1 MLYEETVHVS
11 PVEVMPTLGKGT
23 LGTWRFRRSAGRSDA
38 EPTMSRTREM
48 ELGLGQTTDVGAY
61 ANRRLNL
68 TKSGRPKED
77 RPGLRTVPGKS
88 GCTGLSGGLGKRG
101 YGGNVNPPYN
111 RKGKAGNPLPTTLA
125 PELYPDNRKRY
136 TLQQRGCKV
145 QKKRRN
151 GRYAPEFQQYAVER
165 MRVAVNIS
173 ALDLN
178 SKFNQAASVT
188 IANCLT

>member
-1 MLYEETVHVS
+1 MS
-11 PVEVMPTLGKGT
+11 PQERGRRGNALRGGGT
-23 LGTWRFRRSAGRSDA
+23 CLPNGGNANIAQRDSGYLAVPSFSEAVG
-38 EPTMSRTREM
+38 PTMSRPCEM
-48 ELGLGQTTDVGAY
+48 ELGFGQTTEDGAY
-61 ANRRLNL
+61 ANQRLNL
-68 TKSGRPKED
+68 TKLGRPKED

-151 GRYAPEFQQYAVER
+151 GRYAPEFQQYATGCAQVIPIL
-165 MRVAVNIS
+165 VAY
-173 ALDLN
+173 
-178 SKFNQAASVT
+178 
-188 IANCLT
+188 